1 MSLKR
6 NNQLEQVLAAL
17 NQKELVL
24 IKKRFGLTETELTYL
39 LTLSS
44 RYRKNPCVILKK
56 LLSY

>member
-6 NNQLEQVLAAL
+6 NNQLDPVLAAL

-44 RYRKNPCVILKK
+44 RYRKNQSDILKK
-56 LLSY
+56 LVSL